1 MSKAESVPYAAD
13 ACRNAGFNSSIA
25 SSDTSPSLLTEIL
38 LTLALPL
45 ALALLLLLSKN
56 NASSCISSSSS
67 PYKYCFDVFFNLAS
81 ARCSLHSIIPAIG
94 SNIVIPSIP
103 NGFNSF
109 MSIVITRIIAR
120 LNSTISH
127 MDEGIV
133 TPETFFKSCF
143 FLKLLL
149 PPSFFIGVDVG
160 VGVGVGAP
168 NFCAVSTS
176 PPSFF
181 IIVVFCAS
189 SLASSSSASKTSSGI
204 SEGSLECVVLMSVSS
219 SIFSGNTGS
228 VLPFSSFAMMT
239 FDGARK
245 TIPPG
250 NFFDAFV
257 PFVLSKTVSI
267 VDFSVFSLFFSPP
280 SPPPLSCTSSALV
293 DTHFAPLGGT
303 NPPKSSNK

>member
-45 ALALLLLLSKN
+45 ALALLLLLLSKN

-94 SNIVIPSIP
+94 SNIVIPSTP

-149 PPSFFIGVDVG
+149 PPSFFIGVD
-160 VGVGVGAP
+160 VGAP

-267 VDFSVFSLFFSPP
+267 VDFSAFSLFFSPP